1 MDWTAGTS
9 ISGPW
14 PRLPAWPASAA
25 RRAGLVTGAGLM
37 ALLAAAG
44 LALPGTAPAADAP
57 STAIQAGPLTLTF
70 GGFTALE
77 MVDRNRNEGADIGSD
92 FNTGIPFPY
101 QSIYHMSEFRESA
114 RQSRFSLLMQG
125 PHSGA
130 VSAEAYLETDFL
142 SAAVTS
148 NSRESNSYTLRMRHF
163 YGLARNSDTGW
174 YLLAGQTWSLA
185 TLYSKGLTPRA
196 ENAPMTIDAQYVA
209 GFNWTRNPQL
219 RIVKSWGHVAALGL
233 SFESPQTVIYT
244 GPNAPGAI
252 VNQSGLGSGLEN
264 STTSYS
270 LDFVPDTIAKLAL
283 DPGYGHY
290 EIYGLARGFRD
301 RSANNGTGTNH
312 TTWGGG
318 GGAGMELPLGKL
330 LTFQVSALAGSGI
343 GRYGSAQLPDV
354 TVKPDGS
361 FATISAVQTLAGFVL
376 KPDPRWTAYLYGGLE
391 QAQRT
396 AFTNAAGTVGY
407 GYGSSL
413 YNNSGCDSLTGT
425 AANCVANTRSI
436 QQVAAGFWWKYYQ
449 GAIGNLQ
456 FGLQA
461 SYTRR
466 NTFTG
471 IGGDPNTDFSAMFVS
486 FRYFP
491 YQR

>member
-1 MDWTAGTS
+1 MNSSATDSTC
-9 ISGPW
+9 IS
-14 PRLPAWPASAA
+14 RLRSPLWCTIA
-25 RRAGLVTGAGLM
+25 GAG
-37 ALLAAAG
+37 AGVLLGAAA
-44 LALPGTAPAADAP
+44 PTAMAQAPVAP
-57 STAIQAGPLTLTF
+57 STAIQAGPVDLTF

-114 RQSRFSLLMQG
+114 RQSRFSVKAQDAL
-125 PHSGA
+125 SGDVTA
-130 VSAEAYLETDFL
+130 QAYLETDFL

-163 YGLARNSDTGW
+163 YGLVQNNATGW

-185 TLYSKGLTPRA
+185 TLFSQGLTPHD
-196 ENAPMTIDAQYVA
+196 EITPLTIDAQYVA

-219 RIVKSWGHVAALGL
+219 RIVKSWGRVAALGL
-233 SFESPQTVIYT
+233 SFESPQAVISA
-244 GPNAPGAI
+244 GANAPGAL

-264 STTSYS
+264 STTTYS
-270 LDFVPDTIAKLAL
+270 LDFAPDTIIKFAL

-290 EIYGLARGFRD
+290 EIYGMARGFRD
-301 RSANNGTGTNH
+301 RYPNNGAGTND
-312 TTWGGG
+312 TTWGTS
-318 GGAGMELPLGKL
+318 GGAGVVLPLVKQ
-330 LTFQVSALAGSGI
+330 LTFQVTALAGDGI

-354 TVKPDGS
+354 TVRPDGS
-361 FATISAVQTLAGFVL
+361 LATIGAVQTLAGFVL

-391 QAQRT
+391 KADRT
-396 AFTNAAGTVGY
+396 AFTNAAGTTGY
-407 GYGSSL
+407 GYGSDL
-413 YNNSGCDSLTGT
+413 YNNSGCDDPTGT
-425 AANCVANTRSI
+425 AATCVANTRSI

-449 GAIGNLQ
+449 GEIGNLQ
-456 FGLQA
+456 FGLQG

-471 IGGDPNTDFSAMFVS
+471 IGGDPSTDISMVFIS
-486 FRYFP
+486 FRYYP